1 MSNVLTVSIYLE
13 LKIYLTT
20 KKKNI
25 NKHKKNLKCI

>member
-20 KKKNI
+20 KKKTLINI
-25 NKHKKNLKCI
+25 KKT